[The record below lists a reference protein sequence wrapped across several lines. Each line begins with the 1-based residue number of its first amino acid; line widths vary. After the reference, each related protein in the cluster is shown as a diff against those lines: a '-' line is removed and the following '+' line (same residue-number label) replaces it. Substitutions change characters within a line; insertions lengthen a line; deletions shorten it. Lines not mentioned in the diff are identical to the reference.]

1 MDSITFSTQLASQ
14 IASLNKSQRL
24 AFGLDLCNRL
34 LPDYMAF
41 FQEYNWG
48 DPGVLSRSLE
58 YVESSINTEIDE
70 DKVNELM
77 DELDLVIPD
86 TEEFGDFSTSYA
98 INASCAVWELLEYLL
113 DDDQTH
119 FMHMSTLA
127 TDTIDFKLQEI
138 DDTLTAEELATHPML
153 VKEWQYQLAKSR

>member
-1 MDSITFSTQLASQ
+1 MDSIAFSTQLASQ
-14 IASLNKSQRL
+14 IASLSRSQRL

-34 LPDYMAF
+34 LPDYITF

-48 DPGVLSRSLE
+48 DAEVLIRSLE
-58 YVESSINTEIDE
+58 YVKSATDTEIDE
-70 DKVNELM
+70 DKVNQLM

-138 DDTLTAEELATHPML
+138 VDTLTAEELATHPMRI
-153 VKEWQYQLAKSR
+153 KEWQYQLEISR